1 MSPGG
6 KVLVGA
12 AALGLVAG
20 LVFWRK
26 GQPRDVQLAGVTK
39 QATAM
44 TEEVGAGGGRPVPKG
59 IVVFISKM
67 VGDEWAYVT
76 IPASIADVLFDVKA
90 DVSGWV
96 PFVALEDVVPR
107 A

>member
-1 MSPGG
+1 MSPGS

-12 AALGLVAG
+12 VVVGLAFG
-20 LVFWRK
+20 LIVWKK
-26 GQPRDVQLAGVTK
+26 GQPRDVRLSGVTK
-39 QATAM
+39 QPTAM
-44 TEEVGAGGGRPVPKG
+44 TEEVGAGGGRQVPKG
-59 IVVFISKM
+59 IVVHVSKI

-76 IPASIADVLFDVKA
+76 IPASIADALFDVNQ

-96 PFVALEDVVPR
+96 PFAALEDVVPR